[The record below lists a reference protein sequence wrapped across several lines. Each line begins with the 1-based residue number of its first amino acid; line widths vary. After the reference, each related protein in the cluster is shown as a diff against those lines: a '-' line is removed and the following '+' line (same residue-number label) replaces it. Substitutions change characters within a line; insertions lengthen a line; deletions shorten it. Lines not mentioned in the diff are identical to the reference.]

1 MPGRKVS
8 QATEVDVQSILGMAD
23 EQKGRKCGWSNM
35 SKGKMFVN
43 EITRTRSF
51 RSFRMCMDF
60 EFCVSWGRDA
70 FGEN

>member
-1 MPGRKVS
+1 
-8 QATEVDVQSILGMAD
+8 MAD
-23 EQKGRKCGWSNM
+23 EQKGRKCGWSSM
-35 SKGKMFVN
+35 SKGKMVVN